1 MDFTNMTNASILEK
15 MKKYENEYEAVKN
28 NLNHL
33 LDKLQELDKKYIH
46 CKDELIRRGYRI

>member
-15 MKKYENEYEAVKN
+15 MKKYENEYEVVKN